1 MTERFGFGA
10 QKSKLM
16 RNIII
21 KLLHQFQG
29 WNFSKDVFLRA
40 GRGRDIFMGGVMD
53 YR

>member
-10 QKSKLM
+10 QKCKLI

-21 KLLHQFQG
+21 KLLHQFQ
-29 WNFSKDVFLRA
+29 VFLRA